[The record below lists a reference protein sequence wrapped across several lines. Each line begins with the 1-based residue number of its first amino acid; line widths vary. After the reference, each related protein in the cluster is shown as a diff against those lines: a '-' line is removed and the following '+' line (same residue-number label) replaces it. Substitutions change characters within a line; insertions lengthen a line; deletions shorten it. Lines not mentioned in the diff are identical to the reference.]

1 MHYSKAVLD
10 INRVGN
16 QRLEELKNE
25 LITQQNIIPENK
37 EADDVESVPVQIINK
52 TNIKINKEY
61 FMLIMSD
68 INFFDNTPATDFR
81 LGAGDEIILSLWGET
96 IGKFIIN
103 KDGLIYYE
111 NIGFINLSNKTVD
124 EAEILF

>member
-1 MHYSKAVLD
+1 MLSALQAQASILD

-61 FMLIMSD
+61 FGYNYFQSD
-68 INFFDNTPATDFR
+68 INFFDNTPTPADFR
-81 LGAGDEIILSLWGET
+81 LGAGDEIILSLCGVKR
-96 IGKFIIN
+96 I
-103 KDGLIYYE
+103 
-111 NIGFINLSNKTVD
+111 
-124 EAEILF
+124 